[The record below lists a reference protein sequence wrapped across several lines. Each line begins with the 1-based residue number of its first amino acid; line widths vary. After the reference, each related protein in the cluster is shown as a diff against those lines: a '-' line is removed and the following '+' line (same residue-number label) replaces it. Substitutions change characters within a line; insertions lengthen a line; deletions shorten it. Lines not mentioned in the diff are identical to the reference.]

1 MDGGA
6 VEMWNWRLGCF
17 SSFGQEQ
24 SWGGKAAEEWGGQTC
39 ALLPVCRALGSA
51 SSNSLLV
58 SVRFPQHPGSL
69 LPFA

>member
-1 MDGGA
+1 MEVQWRCGIGDWA
-6 VEMWNWRLGCF
+6 VF
-17 SSFGQEQ
+17 SPLAR

-39 ALLPVCRALGSA
+39 ALLPLCRALGSA